1 MGTHPIFES
10 DFDCLTVLE
19 MLSRIIRIIP
29 RNLSVTRCRAGFKN
43 YDKPKSL
50 FEKAKNIFVLI
61 SLGGVNS
68 FGVYFIFFHNS
79 SKNSCEENLNKDL
92 LIFYQN
98 LSDKDLKTVTKNALQ
113 ELVSGLKNEDSD
125 ISNMFC
131 SKFPSLEK
139 KIRKEWK
146 MLTENEKNFF
156 GEKIWEDREMKVEKL
171 HGGESFYVAISSIKS
186 TKNVYATFKYDEE
199 TEKWLLQRIRF
210 ESSSIDPFVK
220 NIFIGLFLLL

>member
-113 ELVSGLKNEDSD
+113 ELVLALKMKTPIFQICFAQNFHPWGKKFARSGR
-125 ISNMFC
+125 C
-131 SKFPSLEK
+131 
-139 KIRKEWK
+139 
-146 MLTENEKNFF
+146 
-156 GEKIWEDREMKVEKL
+156 
-171 HGGESFYVAISSIKS
+171 
-186 TKNVYATFKYDEE
+186 
-199 TEKWLLQRIRF
+199 
-210 ESSSIDPFVK
+210 
-220 NIFIGLFLLL
+220 

>member
-139 KIRKEWK
+139 KNPQGVEDVNRKR
-146 MLTENEKNFF
+146 EKFF
-156 GEKIWEDREMKVEKL
+156 WRK
-171 HGGESFYVAISSIKS
+171 
-186 TKNVYATFKYDEE
+186 
-199 TEKWLLQRIRF
+199 
-210 ESSSIDPFVK
+210 
-220 NIFIGLFLLL
+220 